1 MLKKFILSFLE
12 QLEAAA
18 KNTKNEPSIIKP
30 YTSQDN
36 EEITKLLTNFDNATL
51 MTHITT
57 LEKVVVKLTTKVEVQ
72 SGVIVRQSEILRD
85 MHGSLEEIL
94 HLLETATSAETA
106 SKPIATQLSR
116 EDSSLQN
123 KKTNLN

>member
-1 MLKKFILSFLE
+1 MNAIINLSAEENSTKETPNGYHKKTTIY
-12 QLEAAA
+12 
-18 KNTKNEPSIIKP
+18 P
-30 YTSQDN
+30 YSAQDN
-36 EEITKLLTNFDNATL
+36 EEISKLLTNFDTATL

-57 LEKVVVKLTTKVEVQ
+57 LEKVVINLATKVEVQ

>member
-1 MLKKFILSFLE
+1 MLKKIILSFLE

-18 KNTKNEPSIIKP
+18 KNKPSVVKP

-36 EEITKLLTNFDNATL
+36 EEITKLLTNFDNVTL

-94 HLLETATSAETA
+94 HLLETATSTETA
-106 SKPIATQLSR
+106 SKPITAQLSR
-116 EDSSLQN
+116 EDVSSVQN